1 MGYKICLARLHP
13 RIQNVLHDNR
23 QCVTNLQS
31 TYLSHVI
38 AAIRKQT
45 KMLSQRVAG

>member
-1 MGYKICLARLHP
+1 MATVSVS
-13 RIQNVLHDNR
+13 Q
-23 QCVTNLQS
+23 TLQS